1 MAEAGGTQR
10 KETKRLHEGED
21 AAIPQAE
28 RGGALCID
36 DSGLGQGI
44 EVVVADQ
51 AVVAQIFNAQEASVG
66 GKADL
71 PQGGEIAQSPTDL
84 EVIRVVDGRF
94 RAKRLAFFVVLLE
107 AGLLVVDVERGY
119 HAFRQDAGA
128 EWPRCL
134 PRDAA
139 IENELHLI
147 GPAEVELLTHHFFEE
162 AAAGA
167 GPIEDLGQGKFRLED
182 RELIAIPGR
191 AVGGGER
198 MRETAEPLANDGLD
212 FCRLEA
218 VGDAL

>member
-84 EVIRVVDGRF
+84 EVVGIVDGGF
-94 RAKRLAFFVVLLE
+94 SPERLAFFVVLLD
-107 AGLLVVDVERGY
+107 ARFLVVDVERWDDTFGE
-119 HAFRQDAGA
+119 DPGA
-128 EWPRCL
+128 ELAWRL
-134 PRDAA
+134 PRDA
-139 IENELHLI
+139 
-147 GPAEVELLTHHFFEE
+147 
-162 AAAGA
+162 
-167 GPIEDLGQGKFRLED
+167 
-182 RELIAIPGR
+182 
-191 AVGGGER
+191 
-198 MRETAEPLANDGLD
+198 
-212 FCRLEA
+212 
-218 VGDAL
+218 

>member
-94 RAKRLAFFVVLLE
+94 RAERLAFFVVLLD

-128 EWPRCL
+128 RSEEHTSELQSR
-134 PRDAA
+134 
-139 IENELHLI
+139 LHL
-147 GPAEVELLTHHFFEE
+147 V
-162 AAAGA
+162 
-167 GPIEDLGQGKFRLED
+167 
-182 RELIAIPGR
+182 
-191 AVGGGER
+191 
-198 MRETAEPLANDGLD
+198 
-212 FCRLEA
+212 CRLLLEKKKA
-218 VGDAL
+218 NLRAHSIT